1 MRRVLAP
8 VACMSL
14 VAGMAFA
21 EPAGPPT
28 VVIVNQAAD
37 AIVNYLQLEE
47 PLGKGA
53 TRETVL
59 AALRQTVDQYQGTGV
74 SHVFWNVN
82 YQRVAYRSEV
92 WPSYWDVPEP
102 EKNLTMEW
110 PRRYYEL
117 HKLGIDDV
125 FAIVIPRCRERGVS
139 PWISLRMNDH
149 HYLNDPNLV
158 SPLFFENPELRT
170 RGGKGLFNYARPE
183 VREHYLKLV
192 AEVLQ
197 RYDVAGLELDWIRT
211 PPNFNDDEIEPGR
224 EILTD
229 FVRAVRRTTQ
239 AAAERRGHPVQLAV
253 RVPAKPEFAHGLGFD
268 AVAWARE
275 GLVDIIIPSD
285 GWNGFADLPVED
297 WRAQIGLDAA
307 QCRIVPFTGTTYA
320 CTAGWM
326 QNVMSRNL
334 AAMRGFA
341 ASMLDRGADG
351 IYFFNNFQ
359 AVNSPVRV
367 RTPEG
372 KEVLDCLVA
381 DLLRAAGD
389 LPGAMANARVYPV
402 SIYETLP
409 PGSNYRQ
416 TLPAEI
422 TPQKTLTAKV
432 HIGPKPT
439 TGRCV
444 IRVGLD
450 QSEDLATVK
459 LAARVNGSV
468 CRAIEDL
475 PVPAKPPR
483 PGVPRMNVSEVA
495 PRLAQFEV
503 PLDAAV
509 RGYNSVELAVEHGGP
524 QTVIWLEILIDPAG
538 SRSLTKREL
547 WDQPAGRHQNES
559 ITDRSGDL
567 GGSRNRAAIASG
579 AECLGGGRAWP

>member
-1 MRRVLAP
+1 MKTSLTLLSILLLAP
-8 VACMSL
+8 LAVP
-14 VAGMAFA
+14 A
-21 EPAGPPT
+21 EPAGPPR

-53 TRETVL
+53 TRERVI

-82 YQRVAYRSEV
+82 YQRVAYRSAV

-102 EKNLTMEW
+102 EKDLTDW

-117 HKLGIDDV
+117 HKLGIEDV
-125 FAIVIPRCRERGVS
+125 FAIVIPRCRERGVF

-149 HYLNDPNLV
+149 HYTGDPNSV
-158 SPLFFENPELRT
+158 SPLFFEHPELRT

-197 RYDVAGLELDWIRT
+197 RYDVDGLELDWMRT
-211 PPNFNDDEIEPGR
+211 PSNFNDDEIERGR

-229 FVRAVRRTTQ
+229 FVRAVRQKTQ
-239 AAAERRGHPVQLAV
+239 LAAERRDHPVQLAV

-268 AVAWARE
+268 AVAWSRE
-275 GLVDIIIPSD
+275 GLVDMVIPSD
-285 GWNGFADLPVED
+285 YWNGFADLPVED
-297 WRAQIGLDAA
+297 WRAQIGLDAPP
-307 QCRIVPFTGTTYA
+307 CRIVPFTGTTYA
-320 CTAGWM
+320 CTTGWM
-326 QNVMSRNL
+326 VNVMNRNL

-351 IYFFNNFQ
+351 IYLFNNFGP
-359 AVNSPVRV
+359 VSSPVRM

-372 KEVLDCLVA
+372 KDVIDCLVA
-381 DLLRAAGD
+381 DLLRAASD
-389 LPGAMANARVYPV
+389 LPGATSNARVHPA

-409 PGSNYRQ
+409 PGSTYRQ
-416 TLPAEI
+416 ILPAEI
-422 TPQKTLTAKV
+422 APQQSLTLQIHT
-432 HIGPKPT
+432 GPKPT

-459 LAARVNGSV
+459 LAARFNGIV
-468 CRAIEDL
+468 GRAIEDL
-475 PVPAKPPR
+475 PAPAKPPR
-483 PGVPRMNVSEVA
+483 PGIPRGNVSEVA

-503 PLDAAV
+503 PLEAVV
-509 RGYNSVELAVEHGGP
+509 RGYNSVELAVEHGGR
-524 QTVIWLEILIDPAG
+524 QTVIWLEILMDP
-538 SRSLTKREL
+538 TK
-547 WDQPAGRHQNES
+547 
-559 ITDRSGDL
+559 
-567 GGSRNRAAIASG
+567 
-579 AECLGGGRAWP
+579 